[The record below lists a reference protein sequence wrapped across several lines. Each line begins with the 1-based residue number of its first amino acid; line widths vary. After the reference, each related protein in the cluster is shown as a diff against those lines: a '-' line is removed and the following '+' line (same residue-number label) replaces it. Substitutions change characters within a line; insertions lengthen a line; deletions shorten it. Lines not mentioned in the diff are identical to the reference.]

1 MAQVSRQNFAKI
13 FKKYRLF
20 LDCFLRKRGLDECDR
35 EDLIQ
40 ETFLR
45 CYPMLQ
51 EKPEQEHYG
60 LLMTTAR
67 NLHIDIYRQKKRQ
80 PEFAQTEALERLSSD
95 AEQSQ
100 RLERKVLMHELLQK
114 VEKNEESQ
122 AFRMF
127 YDEERG
133 IQEIAKLTAT
143 AQGTVASRIYR
154 FRAKFFREAAVSLS
168 FDKLLEA

>member
-1 MAQVSRQNFAKI
+1 MQQVSRQNFAKI

-45 CYPMLQ
+45 CYPLLQ
-51 EKPEQEHYG
+51 DKPEQEHYG

-67 NLHIDIYRQKKRQ
+67 NLHIDIYRQRKRQ
-80 PEFAQTEALERLSSD
+80 PEFADTEALERLASD
-95 AEQSQ
+95 TEQSQ
-100 RLERKVLMHELLQK
+100 RLQRKVLIHELLQK
-114 VEKNEESQ
+114 VEKSDESQ

-133 IQEIAKLTAT
+133 IREIANLTQT
-143 AQGTVASRIYR
+143 AQGTVASRIHR
-154 FRAKFFREAAVSLS
+154 FRAKFF
-168 FDKLLEA
+168 LEASHSLGHEQRWEA